1 MPKTKKAKAP
11 KSQKY
16 TLKDFEAQFPDA
28 DACLEWLKNYLYPD
42 GIFCATCDRI
52 TKHHKVASRRSYSCD
67 YCGHHVHPT
76 ADTIYHKS
84 STPLRMWF
92 QAIHL
97 MASTRCGISAKQLQR
112 TLGVTYK
119 TAWRMFNKIRSML
132 AEGNDPLSGKVEID
146 ETFIGGKAKN
156 MHEWKRKEKI
166 QGRGASG
173 KIPVVGAVE
182 RGGRVVARVAENT
195 SAEVLLPFVVEHVM
209 PETIVFTDEHLGYGD
224 VAKSGYAHKRVRH
237 SAKVYVIG
245 DAHTNTIEGF
255 WSLVKRGIGGVYH
268 NVSAKYLQTYFDE
281 YSFRYNRRLD
291 AQPMFH
297 HFLSQVEKSSD

>member
-1 MPKTKKAKAP
+1 MKTKQPKVP

-16 TLKDFEAQFPDA
+16 TLKDFEKQFPND
-28 DACLEWLKNYLYPD
+28 DVCLEWLKDYLYPE
-42 GIFCATCDRI
+42 GIFCATCERV

-84 STPLRMWF
+84 STPLRLWF
-92 QAIHL
+92 YAIYL
-97 MASTRCGISAKQLQR
+97 MASTRCGISAKQIER
-112 TLGVTYK
+112 EIGVTYK
-119 TAWRMFNKIRSML
+119 TAWRMFKQIRSML
-132 AEGNDPLSGKVEID
+132 ADENADPLSGKVEVD
-146 ETFIGGKAKN
+146 ETYIGGKAKN

-166 QGRGASG
+166 QGRGAVG
-173 KIPVVGAVE
+173 KVPVVGAVQ
-182 RGGRVVARVAENT
+182 RGGRVVAKTAECVNAAT
-195 SAEVLLPFVVEHVM
+195 LMPFIKEHIM
-209 PETIVFTDEHLGYGD
+209 PESTVLTDELKSYND
-224 VAKSGYAHKRVRH
+224 VGSSGCGHKRVHH

-291 AQPMFH
+291 PMPMFH
-297 HFLSQVEKSSD
+297 HFLTQVEKS